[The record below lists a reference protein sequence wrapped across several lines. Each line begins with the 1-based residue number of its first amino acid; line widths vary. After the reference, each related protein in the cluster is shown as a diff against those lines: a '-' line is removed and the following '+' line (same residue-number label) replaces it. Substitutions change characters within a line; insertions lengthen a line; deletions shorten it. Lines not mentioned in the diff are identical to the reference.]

1 MIGTTPAPN
10 VAITDFLVSGQSRPV
25 PRSKAYF
32 PYNQSSLAFEFAALT
47 YFRSQDNQYS
57 YILEGADSDW
67 VKASNTNSVNY
78 SNLSPGEYTFR
89 VKGANYTGA
98 WSDPVSVSFVIR
110 PPWYDTWWFRLLVV
124 CLLGIGV
131 YATYRFRMNYFIK
144 VHAMRNK
151 IASDLHDEV
160 GSTLS
165 SISLSS
171 AVIQN
176 RLSDED
182 PETIRL
188 MQQVSENTESMM
200 EAMSDIVW
208 AINTRNDR
216 FDHVVDRIRAFAIEL
231 LEPLG
236 VTIHVDIGQ
245 EVVHLNLDMEQ
256 RKNLYLIFKEA
267 LNNIAKYSECKHV
280 WIELEMSGR
289 QCTLTARDDGQGF
302 DLTAAR
308 TAMTGNG
315 LGNMQGRADKLNGQ
329 LRIESTPG
337 KGTIVCLTCML

>member
-1 MIGTTPAPN
+1 
-10 VAITDFLVSGQSRPV
+10 
-25 PRSKAYF
+25 
-32 PYNQSSLAFEFAALT
+32 
-47 YFRSQDNQYS
+47 
-57 YILEGADSDW
+57 
-67 VKASNTNSVNY
+67 
-78 SNLSPGEYTFR
+78 
-89 VKGANYTGA
+89 
-98 WSDPVSVSFVIR
+98 
-110 PPWYDTWWFRLLVV
+110 
-124 CLLGIGV
+124 
-131 YATYRFRMNYFIK
+131 
-144 VHAMRNK
+144 
-151 IASDLHDEV
+151 
-160 GSTLS
+160 LS

-289 QCTLTARDDGQGF
+289 QCTLTVRDDGRGF
-302 DLTAAR
+302 DLAAAR
-308 TAMTGNG
+308 TAMAGNG
-315 LGNMQGRADKLNGQ
+315 LGNMQGRADELNGQ
-329 LRIESTPG
+329 LQIESTPG